1 MDNNVNQGG
10 QAAPQGTMPQQAAP
24 QGVAPQS
31 AQAPQQA
38 AMQHATPQ
46 ANSQMQP
53 MFNTAGN
60 APVGNAPAPAKK
72 KKEITN
78 EKLYKAIIVNRIL
91 TLFTIFLMVIFIV
104 IACVIFYRVNVLINE
119 IQPIIDL
126 IETIDLEGINK
137 VLVELEDIFG
147 EVDWEKT
154 ADALNKFD
162 VDAVNEMVSA
172 FDINKL
178 NTAIDN
184 INSAYKTMED
194 ISNKLQP
201 VLNFFGGGR

>member
-10 QAAPQGTMPQQAAP
+10 QA
-24 QGVAPQS
+24 APQS

-46 ANSQMQP
+46 ADSQMQP

-60 APVGNAPAPAKK
+60 VSVGNAPASAKK

-104 IACVIFYRVNVLINE
+104 IAGVIFYRVNVLINE
-119 IQPIIDL
+119 IQPVIDL
-126 IETIDLEGINK
+126 IETIDLDGINK

-194 ISNKLQP
+194 ISAKLQP

>member
-10 QAAPQGTMPQQAAP
+10 QAAPQSVQAPAQNAAP
-24 QGVAPQS
+24 QAD
-31 AQAPQQA
+31 
-38 AMQHATPQ
+38 
-46 ANSQMQP
+46 SQMQP

-60 APVGNAPAPAKK
+60 APVGNAPASAKK

-78 EKLYKAIIVNRIL
+78 EKLYRAIIFNRIL
-91 TLFTIFLMVIFIV
+91 TLITIFLMVIFIAV
-104 IACVIFYRVNVLINE
+104 AGVIFYRVNVLINE
-119 IQPIIDL
+119 IQPVIDL

-194 ISNKLQP
+194 ISAKLQP

>member
-10 QAAPQGTMPQQAAP
+10 QAAPQGTMPQQAVP
-24 QGVAPQS
+24 QGVAPQGT
-31 AQAPQQA
+31 QAPVQNA
-38 AMQHATPQ
+38 APQ
-46 ANSQMQP
+46 ADSQMQP

-60 APVGNAPAPAKK
+60 APVGNAPASAKK

-91 TLFTIFLMVIFIV
+91 TLVTIFLMVIFIV

-119 IQPIIDL
+119 IQPVIDL

-194 ISNKLQP
+194 ISAKLQP

>member
-10 QAAPQGTMPQQAAP
+10 QAAP

-38 AMQHATPQ
+38 APQ

-60 APVGNAPAPAKK
+60 APVGNAQASAKK

>member
-31 AQAPQQA
+31 AKAPQQA

-60 APVGNAPAPAKK
+60 APVGNAQASAKK

-194 ISNKLQP
+194 ISAKLQP

>member
-10 QAAPQGTMPQQAAP
+10 QAAP

-38 AMQHATPQ
+38 AMQNAAPQ
-46 ANSQMQP
+46 ADSQMQP
-53 MFNTAGN
+53 MFNTADN
-60 APVGNAPAPAKK
+60 APTSKAPAPAKK

-78 EKLYKAIIVNRIL
+78 EKLYRAIIFNRIL
-91 TLFTIFLMVIFIV
+91 TIITIFLMVIFI
-104 IACVIFYRVNVLINE
+104 AFAGVIFYRVNVLINE
-119 IQPIIDL
+119 IQPVIDL

-194 ISNKLQP
+194 ISAKLQP

>member
-10 QAAPQGTMPQQAAP
+10 QAAPQGMPQQAAP

-60 APVGNAPAPAKK
+60 APVGNAQASAKK

-91 TLFTIFLMVIFIV
+91 TLFTIFLMGIFIV

-126 IETIDLEGINK
+126 IETIDLDGINK

>member
-10 QAAPQGTMPQQAAP
+10 QAAPQGAQAAP

-31 AQAPQQA
+31 DQAPVQNA
-38 AMQHATPQ
+38 APQ

-60 APVGNAPAPAKK
+60 APVGNAPASAKK

-126 IETIDLEGINK
+126 IETIDLDGINK

-194 ISNKLQP
+194 ISAKLQP

>member
-10 QAAPQGTMPQQAAP
+10 QAAP

-38 AMQHATPQ
+38 AMQNAAPQ

-53 MFNTAGN
+53 MFNTADN
-60 APVGNAPAPAKK
+60 APVGNAPASAKK

-91 TLFTIFLMVIFIV
+91 TLFTIFLMVIFI
-104 IACVIFYRVNVLINE
+104 AFAGVIFYRVNVLINE
-119 IQPIIDL
+119 IQPVIDL

-194 ISNKLQP
+194 ISAKLQP

>member
-10 QAAPQGTMPQQAAP
+10 QAAPQGTMPQQAVP
-24 QGVAPQS
+24 QGVAPQGT
-31 AQAPQQA
+31 QAPVQNTALQA
-38 AMQHATPQ
+38 D
-46 ANSQMQP
+46 SQMQP
-53 MFNTAGN
+53 MFNTTGN
-60 APVGNAPAPAKK
+60 APVGNAPASAKK

-104 IACVIFYRVNVLINE
+104 IAGVIFYRVNVLINE

-162 VDAVNEMVSA
+162 VDAVNDMVSA

-194 ISNKLQP
+194 ISAKLQP

>member
-10 QAAPQGTMPQQAAP
+10 QAAP

-53 MFNTAGN
+53 MFNMAGN
-60 APVGNAPAPAKK
+60 APVGNAPASAKK

-119 IQPIIDL
+119 IQPVIDL

-194 ISNKLQP
+194 ISAKLQP